1 MRAMILAAGLGTRL
15 QPLTL
20 DKPKPLVEFMG
31 VPMLEM
37 IILKLVAAG
46 VDRIVVNIHYLAQ
59 QVIAYLESKNFFNGL
74 IKISDEREKLLDTG
88 GGLLKARELLED
100 DKPFILYNV
109 DVYTGLDINELYRYH
124 CEHDALVTIAVTNR
138 LTSRSLL
145 FDTAGLLAGW
155 QHNQTGE
162 RRIVRNY
169 SGRLSHFANSCIYII
184 NQEFFTHNRL
194 RGAVSFTDIYL
205 DLARDHKITYFE
217 HNQDYW
223 YNLGIY
229 ESLVRAERELKLKKQ
244 D

>member
-1 MRAMILAAGLGTRL
+1 
-15 QPLTL
+15 
-20 DKPKPLVEFMG
+20 MG

-37 IILKLVAAG
+37 IILKLTEAG

-74 IKISDEREKLLDTG
+74 VIISDEREKLLDTG

-100 DKPFILYNV
+100 DKPFILCNV
-109 DVYTGLDINELYRYH
+109 DVYTGLDINKLYRYH

-138 LTSRSLL
+138 PTSRSLL
-145 FDTAGLLAGW
+145 FDTDGFLAGW

-169 SGRLSHFANSCIYII
+169 SGRLSDFANSCIYII
-184 NQEFFTHNRL
+184 NQEFFTLNRL
-194 RGAVSFTDIYL
+194 RGAVSLTDIYL

-223 YNLGIY
+223 YNLGEY
-229 ESLVRAERELKLKKQ
+229 QSLVNAENELKASKQ
-244 D
+244 N